1 MGPAEWQNDVGTT
14 SATEWRLSFGGMD
27 VASSGKLDAVGRR
40 CVWPFGAGGVD
51 SPEE

>member
-1 MGPAEWQNDVGTT
+1 MGPQDLQTDVGTT

-27 VASSGKLDAVGRR
+27 VVSGGKLDAVGRR
-40 CVWPFGAGGVD
+40 WPFGAGGVD